1 MTQKEYKRLKE
12 KHSQLLIDQQDMKT
26 SKEKFELEFRLLSE
40 KQLESEH
47 TSKKQRNAW
56 EREKRDLEA

>member
-47 TSKKQRNAW
+47 TNKK
-56 EREKRDLEA
+56 